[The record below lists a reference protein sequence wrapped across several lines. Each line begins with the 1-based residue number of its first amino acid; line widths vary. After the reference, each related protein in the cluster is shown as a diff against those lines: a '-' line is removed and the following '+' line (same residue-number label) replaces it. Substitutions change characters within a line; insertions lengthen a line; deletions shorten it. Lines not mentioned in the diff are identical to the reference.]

1 MGNVNEKSLYEFKLI
16 PGIAPTAQVVD
27 LTFKTIE
34 VTAYNP
40 NNIMVTAFN
49 PDWSSHVNHKEEN
62 SFDIYSNNKS
72 NPIRWLE
79 YGYNQLEYGEYFTKE
94 TWDKADAMQME
105 IMDNFSKWLVNNEWE
120 LNYTNGNW
128 EKLNDDIQILSFSEL
143 YQLFL
148 KSREA

>member
-1 MGNVNEKSLYEFKLI
+1 
-16 PGIAPTAQVVD
+16 
-27 LTFKTIE
+27 
-34 VTAYNP
+34 
-40 NNIMVTAFN
+40 MVTAFN

-105 IMDNFSKWLVNNEWE
+105 VMDNFSKWLVNNEWE
-120 LNYTNGNW
+120 LNYSNGNW
-128 EKLNDDIQILSFSEL
+128 EKLDDDIQILSFSEL